1 MDMLADGAVQKAET
15 RKRPLMRTALTIY
28 GSLIVL
34 WLLVPSAVVDWCDD
48 FAEKSPAWAF
58 PLVMAGSDAA
68 RQVEAASRAVH
79 LADLYPL
86 VRAKIRPLLEP

>member
-1 MDMLADGAVQKAET
+1 
-15 RKRPLMRTALTIY
+15 
-28 GSLIVL
+28 
-34 WLLVPSAVVDWCDD
+34 
-48 FAEKSPAWAF
+48 
-58 PLVMAGSDAA
+58 MAGSDAA